1 MKLLHQLGWSGFLGL
16 AVAGLVIAGCRAP
29 EAPPAAETEAS
40 PTTAVSPVPA
50 AAAIPDTEIKATQPW
65 RLVFAVKD
73 RRDASTGTIVDPN
86 WERAWQGAQQAAE
99 DFGVEVMLLPNAC
112 QTCVEDQIRA
122 INELIERDTTDG
134 LVLGAVD
141 SLALV
146 PVVEKAIAAGIPV
159 IAVDTPL
166 NSDRLVTTV
175 GFDNFAAGRV
185 LGEWIAAQ
193 LPSRSQVA
201 ILNGPLDH
209 QNALERRDGFLA
221 GMQKNNLDIVATAS
235 ADWGTE
241 PAVKIAAEWFAQHPD
256 LKAIVAAND
265 RMALG
270 AAQAAAAAGRSDVL
284 IAGFDALDIALEA
297 IAAGQLA
304 ATIDQRSDLQA
315 RLALQLLIRHLENQE
330 RFPSF
335 SALPEIPLVTRE
347 NVATYR

>member
-1 MKLLHQLGWSGFLGL
+1 MT
-16 AVAGLVIAGCRAP
+16 GCRAP
-29 EAPPAAETEAS
+29 EAPPAAETETAPTAAAS
-40 PTTAVSPVPA
+40 PTPTAT
-50 AAAIPDTEIKATQPW
+50 IPDTEIKATQPW
-65 RLVFAVKD
+65 RIVFAVKD
-73 RRDASTGTIVDPN
+73 RRDPSTGIIVDPN

-99 DFGVEVMLLPNAC
+99 DFGIEVTLLPNPC

-122 INELIERDTTDG
+122 ISDLIERGDVDG
-134 LVLGAVD
+134 LALGAVD

-159 IAVDTPL
+159 VAVDTPL

-175 GFDNFAAGRV
+175 GFDNYAAGRV
-185 LGEWIAAQ
+185 LGEWMADQ

-209 QNALERRDGFLA
+209 QNAIERRDGFLV

-235 ADWGTE
+235 ADWNTE
-241 PAVKIAAEWFAQHPD
+241 PAAKIAAEWFAQHPD

-330 RFPSF
+330 RFASF

-347 NVATYR
+347 NIETYR

>member
-40 PTTAVSPVPA
+40 PTTTASP
-50 AAAIPDTEIKATQPW
+50 AAAIPDTEIKATRPW

-99 DFGVEVMLLPNAC
+99 DFGIQVTLLPNPC

-122 INELIERDTTDG
+122 INDLVERGDVDG
-134 LVLGAVD
+134 LAIGAVD

-209 QNALERRDGFLA
+209 QNAIERRDGFLA
-221 GMQKNNLDIVATAS
+221 GMQQNNLDIVATAS

-241 PAVKIAAEWFAQHPD
+241 PAVKIAAAWFAQHPD
-256 LKAIVAAND
+256 LQAIVAAND